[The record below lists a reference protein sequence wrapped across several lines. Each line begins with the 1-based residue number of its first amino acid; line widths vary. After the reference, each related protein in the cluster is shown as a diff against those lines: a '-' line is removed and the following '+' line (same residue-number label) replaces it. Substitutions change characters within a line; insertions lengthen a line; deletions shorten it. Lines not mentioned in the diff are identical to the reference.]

1 MQKTV
6 AGLPN
11 SCSVCGK
18 ALTREDG
25 WYAEHDDAAR
35 SGVGIC
41 ADCNALKPT
50 PGEDLQESI
59 HRELQAQGNAAA
71 NASTATSSET
81 VVLEAWRNAQGEF
94 VSPDDQ
100 DADGKPEVI
109 THGKRG
115 TTARK

>member
-18 ALTREDG
+18 PLTREDG

-35 SGVGIC
+35 SGGGMC
-41 ADCNALKPT
+41 ANCIVLRPA
-50 PGEDLQESI
+50 PGEDM
-59 HRELQAQGNAAA
+59 QAAINDIAQANTA
-71 NASTATSSET
+71 NATS
-81 VVLEAWRNAQGEF
+81 L
-94 VSPDDQ
+94 DDQ
-100 DADGKPEVI
+100 DADGKPELI

-115 TTARK
+115 KAARK